1 MATSYGFFNS
11 ISGDRLYNADDVNTF
26 LEGLV
31 GDGLYANVD
40 DMFAVTPGTGM
51 SVNVAAGKASLLHH
65 WFRSDAVETLSIGA
79 SHAVLSRYD
88 VIVIRLDKSDRSI
101 ALGVI
106 TGTPA
111 SSPQVPSIRRDD
123 DYYDLALAYV
133 SVPAG
138 ASSIGQSLITDVRLN
153 SAVCGIVTGIIDQL
167 DTSTFAAQLE
177 AWKNAQ
183 MTAFN
188 EWFATLTEELNV
200 NAYISAYSKTV
211 EFTYPTDPVPS
222 TIALDMAGYV
232 PNPGSI
238 VTVSVDGFLLP
249 NDAGWYSLNADH
261 SALILTNRSTPANNT
276 THRIDIRVLQSQ
288 IGDMPDYS
296 YNTMTSATESMAA
309 SNSVGTTTTVTPVTE

>member
-79 SHAVLSRYD
+79 SHAVLNRYD
-88 VIVIRLDKSDRSI
+88 VIVIRLNKSDRSI

-123 DYYDLALAYV
+123 DYYDLALAYI

-211 EFTYPTDPVPS
+211 EFTYPTDAIPR
-222 TIALDMAGYV
+222 TINLDMAGYI

-238 VTVSVDGFLLP
+238 VTVSVDGFTLP
-249 NDAGWYSLNADH
+249 NDPGYYSLNADH
-261 SALILTNRSTPANNT
+261 SVLFLTDRGNPANNT
-276 THRIDIRVLQSQ
+276 KHTISIRVLQSQ
-288 IGDMPDYS
+288 IGDMPDLN
-296 YNTMTSATESMAA
+296 YNTMTRGR
-309 SNSVGTTTTVTPVTE
+309 SNAGIDVRVGTTVEITTN

>member
-40 DMFAVTPGTGM
+40 DMFAVTPGSGM

-79 SHAVLSRYD
+79 SHAVLNRYD
-88 VIVIRLDKSDRSI
+88 VIVIRMDKSDRSI

-123 DYYDLALAYV
+123 DYYDLALAYI

-167 DTSTFAAQLE
+167 DTSTFAAQLQAWME
-177 AWKNAQ
+177 AQ
-183 MTAFN
+183 TTAFN
-188 EWFATLTEELNV
+188 NWFATLTEEMEV

-211 EFTYPTDPVPS
+211 EFTYPTDAIPR
-222 TIALDMAGYV
+222 TINLDMAGYI

-238 VTVSVDGFLLP
+238 VLVSVDGFTLP
-249 NDAGWYSLNADH
+249 NDPGYYSLNADH
-261 SALILTNRSTPANNT
+261 SVLFLTDRGNPANNT
-276 THRIDIRVLQSQ
+276 KHTISIRVLQSQ
-288 IGDMPDYS
+288 IGDMPDLN
-296 YNTMTSATESMAA
+296 YNTMTRGR
-309 SNSVGTTTTVTPVTE
+309 SNAGIDVQVGTTVEITTN

>member
-11 ISGDRLYNADDVNTF
+11 VSGDRVYNADDVNTF

-40 DMFAVTPGTGM
+40 DMFAVTAGTGM
-51 SVNVAAGKASLLHH
+51 AVNVAAGKASLLHH
-65 WFRSDAVETLSIGA
+65 WFKSDAVETLAIGA

-88 VIVIRLDKSDRSI
+88 VVAIRLNKSDRSI
-101 ALGVI
+101 GLAVI
-106 TGTPA
+106 AGTPA

-123 DYYDLALAYV
+123 EYYDLALAYV

-138 ASSIGQSLITDVRLN
+138 ATAIGQSLITDVRLN

-177 AWKNAQ
+177 AWKDAQ

-188 EWFATLTEELNV
+188 NWFATLTEELEV
-200 NAYISAYSKTV
+200 NAYISAYSKEV
-211 EFTYPTDPVPS
+211 EFTYPTDAIPR
-222 TIALDMAGYV
+222 TISLDMAGYV

-238 VTVSVDGFLLP
+238 VTVCVDGFTLP
-249 NDAGWYSLNADH
+249 NDPGYYSLNADH
-261 SALILTNRSTPANNT
+261 SVLFLTDRGNPANNT
-276 THRIDIRVLQSQ
+276 KHTISIRVLQSQ
-288 IGDMPDYS
+288 IGDMPDLS
-296 YNTMTSATESMAA
+296 YNTMTRGQ
-309 SNSVGTTTTVTPVTE
+309 SNAGVDVAVGTSVEITTN